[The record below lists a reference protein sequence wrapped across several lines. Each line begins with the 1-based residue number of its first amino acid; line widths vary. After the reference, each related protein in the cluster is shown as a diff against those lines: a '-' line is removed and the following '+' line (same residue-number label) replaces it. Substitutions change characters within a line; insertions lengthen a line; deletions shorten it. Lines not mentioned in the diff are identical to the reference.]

1 MLRLAFRRA
10 IDEAHVRIGNKRL
23 LEILVQRGAA
33 FLIAA
38 FDFDRHLRNLLPV
51 PLNLLALMDQR
62 FVLLRIDLDFKV
74 MSWGLRPGTR
84 DNLHRFARRQLAR
97 HPCR

>member
-1 MLRLAFRRA
+1 M
-10 IDEAHVRIGNKRL
+10 RIGNRRL
-23 LEILVQRGAA
+23 LEILVHRGAA

-38 FDFDRHLRNLLPV
+38 FDFNRHLCTTELV

-62 FVLLRIDLDFKV
+62 LVLLRIDLDFKV
-74 MSWGLRPGTR
+74 MSRGLRPGTR
-84 DNLHRFARRQLAR
+84 DNLHRFTRRQLAI